1 MKIAVTSTGTDMDS
15 PVDSRF
21 GRCPYLAVVDLESG
35 QLEAVVNPFQNA
47 SGGAGIQAAQ
57 WVVGKGV
64 GALLT
69 GSCGPKASAVLE
81 DADIEVISG
90 VSGSVREA
98 AERFKHTRR
107 DSSTP
112 AAAGAETDITPR
124 GWGRRIGSGP
134 GAGQSSGRCSS
145 QGSRRGPGHG
155 GRGGGRKGGGCGP
168 GGGRE
173 RGGGLGGISRV

>member
-15 PVDSRF
+15 PVDPRF

-98 AERFKHTRR
+98 VESFKHTSR
-107 DSSTP
+107 DSSTS
-112 AAAGAETDITPR
+112 AAVGGETDIIPR
-124 GWGRRIGSGP
+124 GWGRTIGSEA
-134 GAGQSSGRCSS
+134 GAGQGSG
-145 QGSRRGPGHG
+145 RGPGHG
-155 GRGGGRKGGGCGP
+155 GRGGKRKGGSGCGP
-168 GGGRE
+168 GGGRG

>member
-15 PVDSRF
+15 SVDPRF

-35 QLEAVVNPFQNA
+35 QLEAVVNPFQNS

-98 AERFKHTRR
+98 AKSFKHTRR
-107 DSSTP
+107 DLSTS
-112 AAAGAETDITPR
+112 AAAGGETDIAPR
-124 GWGRRIGSGP
+124 GGGRTIGSGP
-134 GAGQSSGRCSS
+134 DSG
-145 QGSRRGPGHG
+145 QGSGRGPGHG
-155 GRGGGRKGGGCGP
+155 GRRGGRRGGSGCGP
-168 GGGRE
+168 GGGRG
-173 RGGGLGGISRV
+173 RGGGLGGVSRV